1 MQNAEPRQ
9 QRQNQEDAGG
19 NDQSC
24 VQKSRVGNSGG
35 DGSSGRK
42 REFHPSRDQQETPRS
57 VAPRVSS
64 AQCPADNMDGAYIE
78 NRPILQPAAASDV
91 DLDSY
96 LSFGDDTGMPVWL
109 LAAHP
114 Q

>member
-1 MQNAEPRQ
+1 MQNAEPLEK
-9 QRQNQEDAGG
+9 RQNQEDADGHY
-19 NDQSC
+19 QSR

-35 DGSSGRK
+35 DRSSGRK
-42 REFHPSRDQQETPRS
+42 REFHLSRDQQETPRS
-57 VAPRVSS
+57 VAPRVGS
-64 AQCPADNMDGAYIE
+64 AQCLADNLDGAYVE

-96 LSFGDDTGMPVWL
+96 LSFGDDSGMPVWL